1 MAAPSALHAAP
12 DRGEA
17 EGLVWRRNRPVALS
31 PLSDW
36 LRDPQDMAF
45 AHPFARFPFDP
56 EEWRELLTRPSP
68 QFFYAETGAGTGG
81 VPFAHFG
88 LRPGDDAA
96 HLCFL
101 VMDPARRGQGL
112 ARPLIRLTAD
122 AGRRLWPGA
131 GRMTLNVAD
140 GNLRAERLYLSLGF
154 RRTGATEED
163 MFEMAR
169 PLGPTP
175 PWDRP

>member
-1 MAAPSALHAAP
+1 MAAAPAIDATP

-31 PLSDW
+31 PLSGWFADA
-36 LRDPQDMAF
+36 QDMAH

-56 EEWRELLTRPSP
+56 QEWEELLTRPSP
-68 QFFYAETGAGTGG
+68 AFFYAEAAG

-88 LRPGDDAA
+88 LRPGDTAA

-101 VMDPARRGQGL
+101 VMDPARRGEGL
-112 ARPLIRLTAD
+112 SRPLIRLAAD
-122 AGRRLWPGA
+122 AGRALWPGA
-131 GRMTLNVAD
+131 ERMTLNVAD

-154 RRTGATEED
+154 RRNGVAED
-163 MFEMAR
+163 GMFQMER
-169 PLGPTP
+169 PLGLQP